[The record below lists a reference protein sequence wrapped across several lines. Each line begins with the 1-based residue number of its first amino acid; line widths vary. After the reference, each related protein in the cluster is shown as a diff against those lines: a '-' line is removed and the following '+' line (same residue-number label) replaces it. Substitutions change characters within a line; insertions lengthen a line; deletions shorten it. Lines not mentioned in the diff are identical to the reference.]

1 MGRKATV
8 IISIILFIVSIISV
22 LLVGFYF
29 DLFNNSNKTYV
40 AMLIIIPLVQLSV
53 VLVARF
59 KK

>member
-8 IISIILFIVSIISV
+8 IVSIILFVVSIISV

-29 DLFNNSNKTYV
+29 NLFNSPNKTYV
-40 AMLIIIPLVQLSV
+40 ALMIIIPLVQLSV